1 MNIYI
6 INITQGLMTAHPQE
20 HVILGILMEQERHGY
35 EIHNLL
41 SSGLGRAW
49 YAGIS
54 QVYALLKRLEA
65 ADKVCSLVEQQDNRP
80 AKHVYTI
87 TQKGQEAFL
96 QWAHAPLERIRDLR
110 LEFLAKL
117 FFIRELNL
125 SGSDELIRKQIDIF
139 QEQLHGIK
147 QQEITCDDEFEHLVL
162 RFRIG
167 QIEAVLSWLRDCKRY
182 IKIAK

>member
-1 MNIYI
+1 
-6 INITQGLMTAHPQE
+6 MTAHPQE
-20 HVILGILMEQERHGY
+20 SVILGFLMKQERHGY

-65 ADKVCSLVEQQDNRP
+65 AEKVISTTEHQDNRP
-80 AKHVYTI
+80 AKHVYSI
-87 TQKGQEAFL
+87 TPKGREAFL
-96 QWAHAPLERIRDLR
+96 QWVHTPLDRMRDLR

-125 SGSDELIRKQIDIF
+125 SGSDKLIKKQEDIF
-139 QEQLHGIK
+139 LKQLRGIK
-147 QQEITCDDEFEHLVL
+147 QEEENCHEAFEHLVL

-167 QIEAVLSWLRDCKRY
+167 QIEAVLSWLHECKQDLS
-182 IKIAK
+182 

>member
-1 MNIYI
+1 M
-6 INITQGLMTAHPQE
+6 AEHPQE
-20 HVILGILMEQERHGY
+20 HIILGILMKEERHGY

-65 ADKVCSLVEQQDNRP
+65 AEKVVSSVEQQDNRP
-80 AKHVYTI
+80 AKHIYTI
-87 TQKGQEAFL
+87 TPKGQEAFS
-96 QWAHAPLERIRDLR
+96 QWVHTPLERMRDLR

-117 FFIRELNL
+117 FFIGELNL

-139 QEQLHGIK
+139 QGQLCGIK
-147 QQEITCDDEFEHLVL
+147 QQEATCDDEFEHLVL
-162 RFRIG
+162 RFRTC
-167 QIEAVLSWLRDCKRY
+167 QIDAVLSWLRECKRY
-182 IKIAK
+182 IKALQ

>member
-1 MNIYI
+1 
-6 INITQGLMTAHPQE
+6 MTEHPQE
-20 HVILGILMEQERHGY
+20 YVILGILMKQDRHGY

-65 ADKVCSLVEQQDNRP
+65 AEKVVSSVEQQDNRP
-80 AKHVYTI
+80 AKHVYSI
-87 TQKGQEAFL
+87 TPKGREAFL
-96 QWAHAPLERIRDLR
+96 QWVHTPLERMRDLR

-117 FFIRELNL
+117 FFIRERKL
-125 SGSDELIRKQIDIF
+125 SGSNELIKKQMDIF
-139 QEQLHGIK
+139 QKQLSGIK
-147 QQEITCDDEFEHLVL
+147 QQDENCHEEFERLVL

-167 QIEAVLSWLRDCKRY
+167 QIEAVLSWLRDCGRY
-182 IKIAK
+182 VKTTLTRDAL

>member
-1 MNIYI
+1 
-6 INITQGLMTAHPQE
+6 MTKHPQE
-20 HVILGILMEQERHGY
+20 YVILGILMKQDRHGY

-41 SSGLGRAW
+41 SSGLGQAW

-65 ADKVCSLVEQQDNRP
+65 AEKVVSAVEQQDNRP
-80 AKHVYTI
+80 ARHVYSI
-87 TQKGQEAFL
+87 TPQGRVEFL
-96 QWAHAPLERIRDLR
+96 QWLHTPLERMRDLR

-125 SGSDELIRKQIDIF
+125 SGSDELIRKQEDIF
-139 QEQLHGIK
+139 QKKLRGIT
-147 QQEITCDDEFEHLVL
+147 QQYKNCQEEFEHLVL

-167 QIEAVLSWLRDCKRY
+167 QIEAVLSWLRDCGRSVHTTSTKE
-182 IKIAK
+182 AL

>member
-1 MNIYI
+1 
-6 INITQGLMTAHPQE
+6 MTTHPQE
-20 HVILGILMEQERHGY
+20 YVILGILMQQGRHGY
-35 EIHNLL
+35 EIHHLL

-65 ADKVCSLVEQQDNRP
+65 AKKVVSSVKQQDNRP
-80 AKHVYTI
+80 AKHVYSI
-87 TQKGQEAFL
+87 TPKGRKAFL
-96 QWAHAPLERIRDLR
+96 QWVHTPLERMRDLR

-125 SGSDELIRKQIDIF
+125 SGSDELIKKQMDIF
-139 QEQLHGIK
+139 QKQLSVIK
-147 QQEITCDDEFEHLVL
+147 GEDKNTLEDFERLVL

-167 QIEAVLSWLRDCKRY
+167 QIEAVLSWLEDCGLSVQTSSPRNTL
-182 IKIAK
+182 

>member
-1 MNIYI
+1 
-6 INITQGLMTAHPQE
+6 MTEHPQE
-20 HVILGILMEQERHGY
+20 HVILGILMKQERHGY

-65 ADKVCSLVEQQDNRP
+65 VKKVNSTVAQQDNRP
-80 AKHVYTI
+80 AKHVYAI
-87 TQKGQEAFL
+87 TQKGREAFL
-96 QWAHAPLERIRDLR
+96 QWVHTPLERMRDLR

-117 FFIRELNL
+117 FFIRKLNL
-125 SGSDELIRKQIDIF
+125 SGIDELIRKQIDIF
-139 QEQLHGIK
+139 KGQLRGIK
-147 QQEITCDDEFEHLVL
+147 QQEATCDDAFERLVL

-167 QIEAVLSWLRDCKRY
+167 QIEAVLSWLRDCKRH
-182 IKIAK
+182 IKVAK